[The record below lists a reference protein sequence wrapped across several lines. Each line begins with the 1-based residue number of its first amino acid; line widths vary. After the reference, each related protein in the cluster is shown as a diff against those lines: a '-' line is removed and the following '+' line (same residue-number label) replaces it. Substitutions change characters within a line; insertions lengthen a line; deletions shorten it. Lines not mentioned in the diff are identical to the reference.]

1 MQSYLQYGFYQ
12 KLNIVKLI
20 SLEFNYVINL
30 DMFCNCVLAV
40 DINVVGALLFRHKL
54 TRWQQVHTP
63 NQLGHYLSAINLILA
78 SIDESRAS
86 HKFVHTK
93 TNVPVIKSTYYFY
106 TLPACLS
113 PQNG

>member
-1 MQSYLQYGFYQ
+1 MQSYLQYDFSQ

-20 SLEFNYVINL
+20 SLEFGYVL
-30 DMFCNCVLAV
+30 QLCPWLLAV
-40 DINVVGALLFRHKL
+40 DINVVGALLFRQKL
-54 TRWQQVHTP
+54 TRWQHVHTP